1 MAKFS
6 RSITTILFLVLLP
19 LSGSAAE
26 DNTVS
31 YTLTRQY
38 GSVLFRVMQQQYLN
52 LVGRFD
58 NYAATLVMDFADLSN
73 SRLTASVQMGSLD
86 MADGDVVET
95 LVNSSAWFNA
105 PLYPESTFTTTSV
118 DVTGETTA
126 DFHGELNFMG
136 ITRPWTLHVQFYGG
150 SDGKLEGSSIGM
162 LANRQLQP
170 DRFRSRPVLEHG
182 RGSGQPRD
190 QCEIQQGLIPAFK
203 VRNHETHP
211 ENTPGHRC
219 LPAHVLYLG

>member
-1 MAKFS
+1 MRSSPHRIRHFLTTASVVLMAM
-6 RSITTILFLVLLP
+6 L
-19 LSGSAAE
+19 AATRAGAADE
-26 DNTVS
+26 GNTVS

-58 NYAATLVMDFADLSN
+58 DYSATLVMDFADLSK
-73 SRLTASVQMGSLD
+73 SRLTATVQMGSLD

-105 PLYPESTFTTTSV
+105 PLYPEATFTTTRV

-126 DFHGELNFMG
+126 DFHGELTFVG
-136 ITRPWTLHVQFYGG
+136 VTRPWTLHVQFYGG

-162 LANRQLQP
+162 LATGSFDRTDFGLDQYLNMAEPLVSIEVNVKFNR
-170 DRFRSRPVLEHG
+170 D
-182 RGSGQPRD
+182 
-190 QCEIQQGLIPAFK
+190 
-203 VRNHETHP
+203 
-211 ENTPGHRC
+211 
-219 LPAHVLYLG
+219 